1 MTAITLPRAARPAR
15 FAMPLR
21 DTLALAAAVAGPL
34 AAAGLLVPFR
44 THVASTNLALIL
56 VVVVVAVA
64 ANGHRGAGALA
75 ALSSAVWFDFLLTR
89 PYERFTIAGGDDI
102 TTAVLL
108 LAVGLA
114 VSQLAARARR
124 LKVVTVTDADHLAR
138 IHDTAQ
144 LARRTGSAATVVDHV
159 RGELTDVLHLDGCRF
174 EYGSLLGHPP
184 QLGQD
189 GEVTTAHGRWSLE
202 RRGWPQGETELRVFG
217 NGHYYGRFMLRPGR
231 ADVVP
236 LQARLVAATLA
247 DQVGAALAD
256 SGTGAGKES

>member
-1 MTAITLPRAARPAR
+1 MAVITLPRPARPAR
-15 FAMPLR
+15 FGIPLR
-21 DTLALAAAVAGPL
+21 DTLALVAAVAGPL
-34 AAAGLLVPFR
+34 AVAGLLVPFR
-44 THVASTNLALIL
+44 THLAGANLALIL

-75 ALSSAVWFDFLLTR
+75 ALSSAVWFDFFLTR
-89 PYERFTIAGGDDI
+89 PYEHFTISSSDDI

-124 LKVVTVTDADHLAR
+124 LKVVTVTDAGHLAL
-138 IHDTAQ
+138 IHETAQ
-144 LARRTGSAATVVDHV
+144 LAQRAASADAVVEHV
-159 RGELTDVLHLDGCRF
+159 RRELTGLLGLDGCRF

-189 GEVTTAHGRWSLE
+189 GAVTTAHGRWDVD
-202 RRGWPQGETELRVFG
+202 RRGWPHEEIELRAVG
-217 NGHYYGRFMLRPGR
+217 NGHYYGRFMLRPGTGGI
-231 ADVVP
+231 AP
-236 LQARLVAATLA
+236 LQARLVAGTLA

-256 SGTGAGKES
+256 VAAGPVTDS